1 VITLGSTKI
10 LLLSK
15 LFYLQFTSLFWTGIM
30 YAIGSWPSH
39 KCGIRHFKCNMFKCV
54 SLSWICF
61 CFVLAMLGFELR
73 TYCFLGGHSNI
84 LVLSQPFFFFFTLS
98 IFFCCCCCYSPF
110 LMCVSVGYIWESVSW
125 TICLG
130 CLRTWILLVSAYR
143 ITRVTS
149 MTQ

>member
-84 LVLSQPFFFFFTLS
+84 LVLSQPSFFFLHWVFSF
-98 IFFCCCCCYSPF
+98 
-110 LMCVSVGYIWESVSW
+110 VVVVV
-125 TICLG
+125 
-130 CLRTWILLVSAYR
+130 ILLFLCVCLLGIFERVSHELFAWGALEPGSCWSLP
-143 ITRVTS
+143 TE
-149 MTQ
+149 